1 METPLPDT
9 APERI
14 AALLVEIARVHH
26 WCGLYAPGHPFL
38 AGRIRALRDALAE
51 QASREPSGIL
61 LLGIVK
67 DRALYR
73 DGFIGGGQ
81 PLISSFTETL
91 YRLHVATLGIGADV
105 TVDGMSDFF
114 GRLRAL
120 RSASS
125 DDSREGSVFREGNRG
140 IHLSQVNY
148 REVLSRGVIAAGEAP
163 SSASREDALWRLLLS
178 SNIADEDDEMKIV
191 EELAEFPELLPVI
204 VRRAYE
210 GVGADVPPPVAGT
223 PPAYVSPDVL
233 RRMFR
238 RLGQTLKAMPE
249 DRRRKI
255 LRFLEDGVDEPPA
268 AAAVAAD
275 FPFPIAGSLVEGY
288 SDAEFL
294 ELFASLLSLEENRGK
309 RLLGIFRVIA
319 AGRDVPGSLL
329 PMVRAWS
336 EESLRAK
343 NYYAVKTWET
353 IEQLLQGGDRGPGD
367 GEAHAALLQR
377 LPAARAK
384 EPAAGFTENRADAAA
399 FGAMTVAR
407 KGVVVLLELLL
418 SEKRDPDFL
427 VLLSAITGAI
437 PRLIHENDFETL
449 ERALSALTIASEAG
463 SPERRAAAAGALAGV
478 DFHRII
484 EACLSDP
491 VNLRKGKGG
500 VELLVKFGAASAD
513 ALLDRLLVEEG
524 AARRKALL
532 SLVVRLGEAAVAP
545 ILARLSH
552 PRWFYVRNLCLL
564 LGEIG
569 DPAGVPALVRMLSR
583 AEMKIRREAVQSL
596 GKLRTHDPDAV
607 SALGKVLLS
616 ESLFSSREETIRI
629 DAASALFRI
638 GGAEATSFLHRGRSS
653 RREAVR
659 NHCGALLGTRGT
671 A

>member
-1 METPLPDT
+1 MEMPLPDT

-14 AALLVEIARVHH
+14 AALLVEIARVHN

-38 AGRIRALRDALAE
+38 AGRIRALRDALAA
-51 QASREPSGIL
+51 QASKEPSGIL

-73 DGFIGGGQ
+73 DGFIGSGQ
-81 PLISSFTETL
+81 PLISAFTETL
-91 YRLHVATLGIGADV
+91 YRLHIATLGIGTDV
-105 TVDGMSDFF
+105 TVDGLSDFF
-114 GRLRAL
+114 GRLRAV
-120 RSASS
+120 RTASS
-125 DDSREGSVFREGNRG
+125 DDSREGSVFREGIRG

-148 REVLSRGVIAAGEAP
+148 REVLSRGVIAAGEVP
-163 SSASREDALWRLLLS
+163 STESREDALWRLLLS
-178 SNIADEDDEMKIV
+178 SNIADEDDEMRIV
-191 EELAEFPELLPVI
+191 EELAEFPEILPVI

-210 GVGADVPPPVAGT
+210 GGDPPPPAAGT

-249 DRRRKI
+249 DRKRKV

-268 AAAVAAD
+268 AAAGSGD
-275 FPFPIAGSLVEGY
+275 LPFPIAGSLVEEY

-336 EESLRAK
+336 VESLRAK

-353 IEQLLQGGDRGPGD
+353 IEQLLQGSDRGPGD
-367 GEAHAALLQR
+367 GDAHAGLLAR
-377 LPAARAK
+377 LPAAQGR
-384 EPAAGFTENRADAAA
+384 EPAARSPEGRADAAA
-399 FGAMTVAR
+399 FGATPVAR

-427 VLLSAITGAI
+427 ALLSAITGAI
-437 PRLIHENDFETL
+437 PRLIRENDFETL
-449 ERALSALTIASEAG
+449 ERALSALTIASGAG

-491 VNLRKGKGG
+491 VSLRKGKGG
-500 VELLVKFGAASAD
+500 VELLVKFGSTSAD
-513 ALLDRLLVEEG
+513 ALLDRLLAEGG

-569 DPAGVPALVRMLSR
+569 DPTGVPALVRMLSR
-583 AEMKIRREAVQSL
+583 PELKIRREAVQSL

-607 SALGKVLLS
+607 AALGKMLLS

-638 GGAEATSFLHRGRSS
+638 GGAEAISFLHRGRSS